1 KERLGANALLAVSLA
16 AAHAAAVGTGLP
28 LYRYLGGVGARVLP
42 TPLMNVINGGA
53 HADNP
58 LDIQEFMI
66 LPVGAESFSEALR
79 AGAEVFHALKKLL
92 KDAGQNTAVGDEGGF
107 APNVDAEQA
116 LTFLEKA
123 IGAAGY
129 ELGENIVLGLDVA
142 SSEFFKDGRYHLA
155 GEGKTLDSEGMVRW
169 LEDLCSR
176 FPIVSVE
183 DGMAEGDWEG
193 WRQLTETL
201 GEKVQLV
208 GDDLFVTNPAIL
220 AKGIEQGIANSI
232 LIKVNQI
239 GTLTETLD
247 AIRLASSAGY
257 SSIISHRSGETE
269 DSTIAD
275 LAVAT
280 NCGQIKT
287 GSLSR
292 SDRLAKYNQLLRI
305 EQMLGDAAIYA
316 GRASLARG

>member
-1 KERLGANALLAVSLA
+1 M
-16 AAHAAAVGTGLP
+16 
-28 LYRYLGGVGARVLP
+28 GARVLP

-66 LPVGAESFSEALR
+66 LPVGAETFGEALR
-79 AGAEVFHALKKLL
+79 AGTEIFHALKKLL
-92 KDAGQNTAVGDEGGF
+92 KDAGHNTAVGDEGGF

-129 ELGENIVLGLDVA
+129 KLGENIVLGLDVA

-155 GEGKTLDSEGMVRW
+155 GENKTLDSDGMVQW
-169 LEDLCSR
+169 LKALCDR
-176 FPIVSVE
+176 FPIVSIE
-183 DGMAEGDWEG
+183 DGMAEGDWDG
-193 WRQLTETL
+193 WRLLTETL
-201 GEKVQLV
+201 GEQVQLV

-220 AKGIEQGIANSI
+220 AQGIEKGIANSI

-316 GRASLARG
+316 GRSSLARG